1 MGGEKEK
8 RSEKF
13 KPQGKPDAEA
23 ISMQGCRFFNGFN

>member
-13 KPQGKPDAEA
+13 KPHGKPDAEA
-23 ISMQGCRFFNGFN
+23 ISMQEYKRTGR